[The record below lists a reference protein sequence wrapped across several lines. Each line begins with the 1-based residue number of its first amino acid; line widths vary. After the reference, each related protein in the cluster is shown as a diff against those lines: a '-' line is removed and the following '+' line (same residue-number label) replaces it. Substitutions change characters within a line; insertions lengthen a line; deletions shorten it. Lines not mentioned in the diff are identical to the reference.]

1 MSKISIKEML
11 EAGVHF
17 GHQSD
22 RWNPKMKP
30 YIYTSKQGTHIID
43 LQQTLRYSTIALE
56 FVKKLGSQ
64 GKKIVF
70 VGTKTQ
76 AAPVVKAAAESC
88 GQYFVVKRW
97 LGGTLTNF
105 ATIKNSIDWLKKIDQ
120 MREKGQLDQFVKK
133 EKLRI
138 EKKYIKMDDFL
149 EGIKELKEAPD
160 AVFIIDTVKEKT
172 AVLEARKLGLPVIGV
187 VDTNANPEL
196 IDYPIPGNDDSI
208 KAITLFC
215 QAVADSYNEG
225 KKDFKEQV
233 SNEKY
238 DNSSKEK
245 TQTEEGGTGRKMV
258 AAGMAEA
265 VEIEEELESKK
276 TETIDKATQ
285 EQLDKLKKQSEW
297 TKK

>member
-1 MSKISIKEML
+1 ML

-43 LQQTLRYSTIALE
+43 LQQTLRYSTVALE
-56 FVKKLGSQ
+56 FVKKLASQ

-88 GQYFVVKRW
+88 GQYYVVKRW

-105 ATIKNSIDWLKKIDQ
+105 STIKNSIDWLKKIDQ

-149 EGIKELKEAPD
+149 AGIKELKEAPD

-208 KAITLFC
+208 KAITLFS
-215 QAVADSYNEG
+215 QAVADAYNEG
-225 KKDFKEQV
+225 KKDFKEKV
-233 SNEKY
+233 AAEKY
-238 DNSSKEK
+238 DNSPKAK
-245 TQTEEGGTGRKMV
+245 VEGKSIEGRKMV
-258 AAGMAEA
+258 AAGMAET
-265 VEIEEELESKK
+265 VEIEQELQDSK
-276 TETIDKATQ
+276 TENIDKATQ

>member
-1 MSKISIKEML
+1 ML

-43 LQQTLRYSTIALE
+43 LQQTLRYSTVALE
-56 FVKKLGSQ
+56 FAKKLGSQ

-76 AAPVVKAAAESC
+76 AAPVVRAAAESC

-105 ATIKNSIDWLKKIDQ
+105 STIKNSIDWLKKIDQ
-120 MREKGQLDQFVKK
+120 MREKGQLEQFVKK

-138 EKKYIKMDDFL
+138 EKKYVKMDDFL
-149 EGIKELKEAPD
+149 VGIKELKEAPD

-208 KAITLFC
+208 KAITLFS
-215 QAVADSYNEG
+215 QAVADAYNEG

-233 SNEKY
+233 SSDKY
-238 DNSSKEK
+238 DTTPQAKADLNA
-245 TQTEEGGTGRKMV
+245 TGRKMV
-258 AAGMAEA
+258 AAGMAET
-265 VEIEEELESKK
+265 VEIEEELQSKK

>member
-1 MSKISIKEML
+1 ML

-43 LQQTLRYSTIALE
+43 LQQTLRYSTVALE

-149 EGIKELKEAPD
+149 SGIKELKEAPD

-196 IDYPIPGNDDSI
+196 VDYPIPGNDDSI
-208 KAITLFC
+208 KAITLFS
-215 QAVADSYNEG
+215 QAVADAYNEG

-233 SNEKY
+233 SSDKY
-238 DNSSKEK
+238 DS
-245 TQTEEGGTGRKMV
+245 TPQTKAQSEENVAGRKMV
-258 AAGMAEA
+258 AAGMAEV
-265 VEIEEELESKK
+265 VEIEEELQSTK

>member
-43 LQQTLRYSTIALE
+43 LQQTLRYSTVALE
-56 FVKKLGSQ
+56 FVKKLGAQ

-76 AAPVVKAAAESC
+76 AAPVVRAAAESC
-88 GQYFVVKRW
+88 GQYFIVKRW

-149 EGIKELKEAPD
+149 VGIKELKKAPD

-172 AVLEARKLGLPVIGV
+172 AVLEAHKLGLPVIGV

-196 IDYPIPGNDDSI
+196 VDYPIPGNDDSI
-208 KAITLFC
+208 KAITLFS
-215 QAVADSYNEG
+215 QAVADAYNEG

-233 SNEKY
+233 SSEKY
-238 DNSSKEK
+238 DKVPKEK
-245 TQTEEGGTGRKMV
+245 TQNEENVAGRKMV

-265 VEIEEELESKK
+265 VEIEEELQSKK